1 MLRELR
7 FLGQVHE
14 RADVPS
20 CAYRAITD
28 CMFMLFEKYVPDFTP
43 ELRQGWQT
51 LIDRVVNVIKLPKMN
66 EERLIK
72 RARQYIDQIAV
83 EQAWEPEDKARRWAE
98 IREVKATGTYTHTY
112 EQLAYGAQLAIAQCL
127 KVYRADWVE

>member
-1 MLRELR
+1 MSETKKRRVQEI
-7 FLGQVHE
+7 
-14 RADVPS
+14 
-20 CAYRAITD
+20 Y
-28 CMFMLFEKYVPDFTP
+28 CMFMLFEKYVPDFSP

-112 EQLAYGAQLAIAQCL
+112 EELAYGAQLAL
-127 KVYRADWVE
+127 RAMPPNVSGGLGGIIW